1 MRVRPALEGDLPQ
14 LLGALNA
21 KYAGTYEFSPYTAG
35 SLLDML
41 KSGAYIAVA
50 EDGGRILGSVCCRS
64 MALGDAIEWLVAGDP
79 DSERRLLAEAES
91 HAKRGRAICFVA
103 DGSPEVNDWL
113 RMGYSVEERELQ
125 MTLPLRRMPAVSP
138 PEGFMIRHLLDGE
151 DPQLID
157 LVNSSFGW
165 PRLRQ
170 EEVDSWRR
178 SPNFS
183 NEWIHVAE
191 CGSRL
196 VSVTVCKEDED
207 YNRSHAPKRGYIGP
221 GATLPEFRGRS
232 LASLLMT
239 SVINF
244 LHDRRFGEAVL
255 YTSDAN
261 APSLAMLRR
270 TGFTARQTILLMS
283 KRAGQRG
290 RD

>member
-1 MRVRPALEGDLPQ
+1 MRVRPASERDLPQ
-14 LLGALNA
+14 LLEVLNA
-21 KYAGTYEFSPYTAG
+21 KLAGTYEFSQYTAG

-41 KSGAYIAVA
+41 KAGAYIAVA
-50 EDGGRILGSVCCRS
+50 EDGGRILGSVCCRH
-64 MALGDAIEWLVAGDP
+64 MALGDSIEWLVAGDTN
-79 DSERRLLAEAES
+79 SERRLLAEAES
-91 HAKRGRAICFVA
+91 HATCGRAICFVA
-103 DGSPEVNDWL
+103 EGSPEVNDWL

-125 MTLPLRRMPAVSP
+125 MTLPLRRMPAVRP
-138 PEGFMIRHLLDGE
+138 PEGFMLRHLLEGE

-165 PRLRQ
+165 SRLSQ

-178 SPNFS
+178 SPGFS
-183 NEWIHVAE
+183 NEWIHVVE

-196 VSVTVCKEDED
+196 VSVTVCKEDDD

-221 GATLPEFRGRS
+221 GATLPEFRGRG
-232 LASLLMT
+232 LASLLLI

-244 LHDRRFGEAVL
+244 LYDRHFGEAVL

-261 APSLAMLRR
+261 AASLAMLRR

-283 KRAGQRG
+283 KRAGR
-290 RD
+290 RDRD